1 MPQSERGP
9 WKEGRVWAASLCYT
23 EGLPADF
30 EPWLA
35 NHRAV
40 GIRATSAYGE
50 PSAQF
55 PALAQLNWDLALNTP
70 QPDAAL
76 LEAMGQCDQR
86 ASRGL
91 LAASS
96 TPPDPRWQYTV
107 AEQPGDVPPPGGRA
121 ADTPSSA
128 EALASRIAP
137 SSADVWCAAIESG
150 RAAQRWTIWR
160 LDLAALERLG
170 HAGHRHVLR
179 WLGDHHDQV
188 WCAPV
193 RDIAAYRGAAPHGGV

>member
-1 MPQSERGP
+1 LNRDDDD
-9 WKEGRVWAASLCYT
+9 RV
-23 EGLPADF
+23 
-30 EPWLA
+30 
-35 NHRAV
+35 R
-40 GIRATSAYGE
+40 I
-50 PSAQF
+50 
-55 PALAQLNWDLALNTP
+55 DLVDR
-70 QPDAAL
+70 PDAP
-76 LEAMGQCDQR
+76 R
-86 ASRGL
+86 THHV
-91 LAASS
+91 AA
-96 TPPDPRWQYTV
+96 
-107 AEQPGDVPPPGGRA
+107 PGGRA

-170 HAGHRHVLR
+170 HAGNRHVLR